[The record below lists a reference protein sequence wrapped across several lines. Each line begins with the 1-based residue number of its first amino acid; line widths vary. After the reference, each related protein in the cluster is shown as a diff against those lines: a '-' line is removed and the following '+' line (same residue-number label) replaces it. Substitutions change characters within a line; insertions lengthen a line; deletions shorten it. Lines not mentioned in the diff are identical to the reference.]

1 MTEERIQ
8 TVEKQDEFEW
18 DDVQKG
24 EVISYIRA
32 LGDKMRDYCS

>member
-18 DDVQKG
+18 DDVQKS

-32 LGDKMRDYCS
+32 LDDKMRDYFS